1 MARNEVLPETIQFGK
16 YQLLERIANGRM
28 GEVFKAKRGGV
39 EGFEKVLVVK
49 RLYPHL
55 SGSEIFVNA
64 FVDEAKLTVSL
75 SHANIVQVMDLGQ
88 NDSCYFMAM
97 EHVAGLDLGTVRRI
111 LGTSG
116 RPFPLDIAVFAVS
129 EVAKGLDYA
138 HRRKDYNFE
147 SLNIVHRDLSPHNV
161 LISYEGEIKITDFG
175 ISRAL
180 EVFGTVHE
188 NLRRQ
193 FLYTSPE
200 QARGEKVTHRS
211 DIFSLG
217 LILYELVTGVHPYD
231 DPDPRVVQR
240 RAREGVVRPVR
251 QVAELPRALEQIIN
265 SSLVAD
271 PAQRVDSAGTLYE
284 ELISYLFASGHKADN
299 RSLSQFME
307 EVRELEESFFANRS
321 ASQPLMQAVP
331 SDEIEEIDLD
341 DLVELDESPPDL
353 WELGDAGGAAGR
365 AGSGLIGGG
374 ALLPSDPVLSATSAE
389 IPSARLMPRRDVDRS
404 RFDPL
409 PQPDAM
415 PRRLSELAD
424 GLRAGHGGAVV
435 LTGAMGGGVEYLPDR
450 LPARLK
456 ARGLFQ
462 VLDLKVTTDDHGV
475 AYRLASEIVRYA
487 ASLPSQGPLE
497 LDREVGPEARAE
509 ELAALTR
516 LSGGGLT
523 NEEYQMALQLAGAVV
538 HYRRGFH
545 AKRDLT
551 LSLVGKIVRALTMTN
566 PFVVVID
573 GVDRMD
579 PLSRDLLAQMA
590 SYSVQFPLLLIVSS
604 NTEHELGSVMAL
616 GDDARFFE
624 TVDAGGRPSPNA
636 DDQKLWAEA
645 SPACRELL
653 AVLGLGDQPIPLST
667 VECVL
672 GRPTAEIDQAVQ
684 LLKDRNALRTIS
696 PEHLSPATDHLQSV
710 VCAAMRAGEVP
721 RLPEFAVR
729 MLELSRSEDGHWGS
743 SAVPLRIRLLG
754 WMGRSA
760 DAVDLALTYGRYL
773 CREGWREIALESLRA
788 VEAFLVRAGALQP
801 QGRIDLRCATARV
814 CLELMQPRRAQATLE
829 GVAPLAM
836 SLGDERRG
844 AEVKLLL
851 ASIAFLDGHVG
862 PAWDALAVV
871 ADTASALRDPRL
883 LAATALL
890 RARWQARH
898 GDFAS
903 AEHELGRWFTGADRW
918 CVEPIEHGSALAL
931 QIEILTARGA
941 YHAAEETLEVLR
953 AVAHGHSCAE
963 LDCLTVVS
971 SAQIH
976 LACGRAHEA
985 AHEAETAYNMAREHN
1000 LVEAGL
1006 GLALLVAE
1014 AALDAGQSDKVLD
1027 YGNHLSE
1034 LGTGYGYPYIAR
1046 RGRDLASLGAVLT
1059 STGDRALDALQSLHG
1074 VLREAQESAAVREQL
1089 HAHVLLFR
1097 ALSHLGSGRDA
1108 EHHRREAVS
1117 YARACHA
1124 GGIRHRLESD

>member
-49 RLYPHL
+49 RLFPHL
-55 SGSEIFVNA
+55 SGSEVFVNA

-111 LGTSG
+111 LGTAG
-116 RPFPLDIAVFAVS
+116 RPFPLDIAVFTVS

-161 LISYEGEIKITDFG
+161 LISYEGEIKIIDFG

-180 EVFGTVHE
+180 EVFGTAHE

-200 QARGEKVTHRS
+200 QARGEAVTHRS

-265 SSLVAD
+265 SSLIAD

-299 RSLSQFME
+299 RSLSQFMDQ
-307 EVRELEESFFANRS
+307 VKELEDQFFQNRS
-321 ASQPLMQAVP
+321 ASQGLMQAIA
-331 SDEIEEIDLD
+331 SEEIEEIDFD
-341 DLVELDESPPDL
+341 DLVVLDDDDAVPDI
-353 WELGDAGGAAGR
+353 WELGDAAGE
-365 AGSGLIGGG
+365 AGSGLIGGSG
-374 ALLPSDPVLSATSAE
+374 LIRPEGVMTATSAE

-404 RFDPL
+404 RFDPV

-435 LTGAMGGGVEYLPDR
+435 LTGTLGSGVEYLPDR

-456 ARGLFQ
+456 SRGLFQ
-462 VLDLKVTTDDHGV
+462 VLELKVTTDDHSV
-475 AYRLASEIVRYA
+475 AYRLAAEVVRYA
-487 ASLPSQGPLE
+487 GSLQSQGVLE
-497 LDREVGPEARAE
+497 RGREMGPESRAE

-516 LSGGGLT
+516 LSGCGLT
-523 NEEYQMALQLAGAVV
+523 GDEYQMALQLAGAVN
-538 HYRRGFH
+538 HLRRGFH

-573 GVDRMD
+573 GVDRLD

-590 SYSVQFPLLLIVSS
+590 GYSVQFPLLLIVSS

-616 GDDARFFE
+616 GDDARHFE
-624 TVDAGGRPSPNA
+624 TVDAGGRGA
-636 DDQKLWAEA
+636 AAA
-645 SPACRELL
+645 SEESMWSGAG
-653 AVLGLGDQPIPLST
+653 AVAKDVLGVLALADQPMPLST
-667 VECVL
+667 VEWLLKV
-672 GRPTAEIDQAVQ
+672 PTAQLDQAVQ
-684 LLKDRNALRTIS
+684 QLKDAGALRTIA
-696 PEHLSPATDHLQSV
+696 PEHLSPATDHLQSL
-710 VCAAMRAGEVP
+710 VCAELAAGTVRRAG
-721 RLPEFAVR
+721 EFAVR
-729 MLELSRSEDGHWGS
+729 MLELSRSEDGHWATP
-743 SAVPLRIRLLG
+743 AVPLRIRLLG
-754 WMGRSA
+754 WLRRPD
-760 DAVDLALTYGRYL
+760 DAVALALEYGRYL
-773 CREGWREIALESLRA
+773 CREGWREIALESFRA
-788 VEAFLVRAGALQP
+788 VEAFLSRVGALRP
-801 QGRIDLRCATARV
+801 QGRIDLRCASARL
-814 CLELMQPRRAQATLE
+814 CIELMQARRAQSLLTD
-829 GVAPLAM
+829 VRSLAM
-836 SLGDERRG
+836 SVGDDRRG
-844 AEVKLLL
+844 AEVALLL
-851 ASIAFLDGHVG
+851 ANIAFLDGHVAA
-862 PAWDALAVV
+862 AWSALTAA
-871 ADTASALRDPRL
+871 ADTAAVLRDTRL
-883 LAATALL
+883 VLATAVL
-890 RARWQARH
+890 RARWMARH
-898 GDFAS
+898 GDFSS
-903 AEHELGRWFTGADRW
+903 AQSELGRWFAAADGWAVDPVDHGA
-918 CVEPIEHGSALAL
+918 ALAL
-931 QIEILTARGA
+931 QIEILTGLGLGS
-941 YHAAEETLEVLR
+941 AAAQVLEMLQ
-953 AVAHGHSCAE
+953 ALAHTQTCAE
-963 LDCLTVVS
+963 LDCLTVAS
-971 SAQIH
+971 SAH
-976 LACGRAHEA
+976 LHMAGGKPEIA
-985 AHEAETAYNMAREHN
+985 ASEAETAYHLAREHN

-1006 GLALLVAE
+1006 GLALFVAE

-1027 YGNHLSE
+1027 YGTHLTE

-1059 STGDRALDALQSLHG
+1059 STGDRALDALQSLHR
-1074 VLREAQESAAVREQL
+1074 VLREAQESAVAREQL
-1089 HAHVLLFR
+1089 HAHILLFR

-1108 EHHRREAVS
+1108 EHHRREAVV
-1117 YARACHA
+1117 YARQCHA
-1124 GGIRHRLESD
+1124 DGIRRRLEHD

>member
-1 MARNEVLPETIQFGK
+1 MSRNEVLPETIQFGK

-49 RLYPHL
+49 RLFPHL
-55 SGSEIFVNA
+55 SASETFVNA

-97 EHVAGLDLGTVRRI
+97 EHVDGLDLGTVRRI
-111 LGTSG
+111 LGTAG
-116 RPFPLDIAVFAVS
+116 RPFPLDIAVFTVS

-161 LISYEGEIKITDFG
+161 LISYEGEIKLTDFG

-200 QARGEKVTHRS
+200 QARGEAVTHRS

-251 QVAELPRALEQIIN
+251 QVAELPRALEQIIT

-299 RSLSQFME
+299 RSLSLFMDQ
-307 EVRELEESFFANRS
+307 VKELEDQFFANRGT
-321 ASQPLMQAVP
+321 SQPVMQAL
-331 SDEIEEIDLD
+331 STDDIEEIDFD
-341 DLVELDESPPDL
+341 DIVELDDDSIPDL
-353 WELGDAGGAAGR
+353 WELGDAAEMRGNDLA
-365 AGSGLIGGG
+365 AGSGLIRPEG
-374 ALLPSDPVLSATSAE
+374 AMSATSAE

-404 RFDPL
+404 RFDPV

-435 LTGAMGGGVEYLPDR
+435 LTGALGAGVEYLPDR

-456 ARGLFQ
+456 SRGLFQ
-462 VLDLKVTTDDHGV
+462 VLDLKVTTDDHSV
-475 AYRLASEIVRYA
+475 AYRLAAEVVRYA
-487 ASLPSQGPLE
+487 ASLPSQGVLE
-497 LDREVGPEARAE
+497 LGRDAGPESRGE

-516 LSGGGLT
+516 LSGCGLT
-523 NEEYQMALQLAGAVV
+523 GDEYQMALQLAGALD
-538 HYRRGFH
+538 HHRRGFH
-545 AKRDLT
+545 AKRDMT
-551 LSLVGKIVRALTMTN
+551 LSLVGKIIRALTMTN

-573 GVDRMD
+573 GVDRLD

-590 SYSVQFPLLLIVSS
+590 GYSVQFPLLLVVSS
-604 NTEHELGSVMAL
+604 NTEHDLGGVMAL
-616 GDDARFFE
+616 GDDARHFE
-624 TVDAGGRPSPNA
+624 SVDAAGRQSSPTDYEA
-636 DDQKLWAEA
+636 MWATA
-645 SPACRELL
+645 SPVARDIL
-653 AVLGLGDQPIPLST
+653 AVLALADQPMPMST
-667 VECVL
+667 VECLLNV
-672 GRPTAEIDQAVQ
+672 PAAELDAAVGE
-684 LLKDRNALRTIS
+684 LKDRGALRTIS
-696 PEHLSPATDHLQSV
+696 PEHLSPATDHLQSI
-710 VCAAMRAGEVP
+710 VCADLGTGGIAR
-721 RLPEFAVR
+721 RDEFAVR
-729 MLELSRSEDGHWGS
+729 MLELSRSEESHWATP
-743 SAVPLRIRLLG
+743 AVPLRIRLLG
-754 WMGRSA
+754 WLGRSD
-760 DAVDLALTYGRYL
+760 DAVELALAHGRYL
-773 CREGWREIALESLRA
+773 CREGWRDIALEGYRA
-788 VEAFLVRAGALQP
+788 AEAFLGRIRALQP
-801 QGRIDLRCATARV
+801 QGRIDLRCATARA
-814 CLELMQPRRAQATLE
+814 CIELMQAARAQTALSGMAE
-829 GVAPLAM
+829 LAM
-836 SLGDERRG
+836 SVGDERRG
-844 AEVKLLL
+844 AEVALLG
-851 ASIAFLDGHVG
+851 ANVAFLAGHIG
-862 PAWDALAVV
+862 PAWSALAVA
-871 ADTASALRDPRL
+871 ADSALALRDARL
-883 LAATALL
+883 VMAASLL
-890 RARWQARH
+890 RARWLGRH
-898 GDFAS
+898 GDLAT
-903 AEHELGRWFTGADRW
+903 AQEELARWFAAADGW
-918 CVEPIEHGSALAL
+918 SVDPIEHGAALAL
-931 QIEILTARGA
+931 QVEILAARGGTEA
-941 YHAAEETLEVLR
+941 AQPVLEMLQALAHAQC
-953 AVAHGHSCAE
+953 CAE
-963 LDCLTVVS
+963 LDCLTVVA
-971 SAQIH
+971 SAHIQ
-976 LACGRAHEA
+976 LAAGNA
-985 AHEAETAYNMAREHN
+985 AGAAEEAETAYHLAREHN

-1014 AALDAGQSDKVLD
+1014 AALDAGLSDKVLD
-1027 YGNHLSE
+1027 YGTHLSE
-1034 LGTGYGYPYIAR
+1034 LGAGYGHPYIAR

-1074 VLREAQESAAVREQL
+1074 VLREAQESAAAREQL
-1089 HAHVLLFR
+1089 HAHILLFR

-1108 EHHRREAVS
+1108 EHHRREAVT
-1117 YARACHA
+1117 YARQCHA
-1124 GGIRHRLESD
+1124 EGLRRRLEHD